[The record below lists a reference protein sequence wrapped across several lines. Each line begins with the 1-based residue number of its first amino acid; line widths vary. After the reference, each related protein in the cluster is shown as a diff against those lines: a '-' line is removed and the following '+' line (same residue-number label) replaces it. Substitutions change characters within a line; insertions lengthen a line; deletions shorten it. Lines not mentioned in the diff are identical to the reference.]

1 MSLFDKLK
9 DTKLKSLKFGSD
21 KPGGGTSLEPVI
33 QKPILDNNLVG
44 QERSFNDVAEENR
57 ARIAKILKST
67 PRGTK
72 FVRNQT
78 GLQISNAHLE
88 ASNAP
93 VLNKINI
100 ELRGITDKGRIYEVP
115 LTLPN

>member
-88 ASNAP
+88 TSNAD
-93 VLNKINI
+93 VLNKID
-100 ELRGITDKGRIYEVP
+100 LKG
-115 LTLPN
+115 